1 MPSPACHP
9 LSGPEGEPCRVDDT
23 HQRRGAGVEGRG
35 SARELGNESGL
46 HFSPFYRTFAGM
58 RGFDTCARMVPHAST
73 TDARADPAAV
83 CKRRATAWR
92 RDIAIQSKIV
102 KIELT
107 SDAALVLYDWLT
119 RFNQREEID
128 VADQAEERVL
138 FDLEAMLEKALATPL
153 QSDYAELLA
162 QARSHVRDEGS

>member
-1 MPSPACHP
+1 M
-9 LSGPEGEPCRVDDT
+9 
-23 HQRRGAGVEGRG
+23 
-35 SARELGNESGL
+35 
-46 HFSPFYRTFAGM
+46 
-58 RGFDTCARMVPHAST
+58 
-73 TDARADPAAV
+73 
-83 CKRRATAWR
+83 
-92 RDIAIQSKIV
+92 QSKSV

-138 FDLEAMLEKALATPL
+138 FDLEAMLEKVLATPL